1 MRRRVL
7 LGTAAAALAAAP
19 RPVLA
24 QAAEWP
30 GTRPVRIIHPAVAGG
45 PGDIYTRMMAEHFG
59 RTLGGTFVV
68 ENRPGATGS
77 LGTALAAQAPADGW
91 TLLVNS
97 NTAHVVGPLVL
108 RDLAFDPVRQ
118 FTAVAAMYRYGMM
131 LIVNPRIPARSTA
144 EFVAW
149 ARAQPRGTTMASVG
163 IGSVGHLMAERLRQK
178 ADFPAV
184 HVPYRGG
191 PPAMLAV
198 TTGEADWI
206 IDNIGN
212 SGPLLRD
219 GKVRGL
225 GLTGAERAKQMPEI
239 PTLAEEGYPGLL
251 EEVWFGIWAPAGTP
265 RAIVAKLNAATQDW
279 LALPEIRARME
290 AGAHVAMPG
299 TPDDMDRFWA
309 EDRARWS
316 TLVREVGV
324 RAE

>member
-1 MRRRVL
+1 MRRRAILGATL
-7 LGTAAAALAAAP
+7 LAP
-19 RPVLA
+19 AVARA
-24 QAAEWP
+24 QGAEWP

-68 ENRPGATGS
+68 ENRAGATGS
-77 LGTALAAQAPADGW
+77 LGTGVAAQAPADGW

-108 RDLAFDPVRQ
+108 RDLSFDPVRN
-118 FTAVAAMYRYGMM
+118 FTSVAAMYRYGMM
-131 LIVNPRIPARSTA
+131 LIINPKIPAKTTA

-149 ARAQPRGTTMASVG
+149 ARAKPQGTTMASVG

-191 PPAMLAV
+191 PPAMVAV

-265 RAIVAKLNAATQDW
+265 RPVVEKLNAATNAW
-279 LALPEIRARME
+279 LALPEVKARMD

-299 TPDDMDRFWA
+299 TPEDMDRFWA
-309 EDRARWS
+309 EDRARW
-316 TLVREVGV
+316 TALVREVGV
-324 RAE
+324 RLE

>member
-1 MRRRVL
+1 MRRRTL
-7 LGTAAAALAAAP
+7 LAAAALPAVP
-19 RPVLA
+19 RIARA
-24 QAAEWP
+24 QADWP

-45 PGDIYTRMMAEHFG
+45 PGDIYTRMMAEFFG

-77 LGTALAAQAPADGW
+77 LGTGVAAQAPADGW

-108 RDLAFDPVRQ
+108 RDLSFDPVRN

-131 LIVNPRIPARSTA
+131 LIINPKIPAKTTA

-191 PPAMLAV
+191 PPAMVAV

-265 RAIVAKLNAATQDW
+265 RPIVEKLNAATQSW
-279 LALPEIRARME
+279 LALPEIRARMD
-290 AGAHVAMPG
+290 AGAHTPMPG
-299 TPDDMDRFWA
+299 SPADMDRFWA
-309 EDRARWS
+309 EDRARWT

-324 RAE
+324 RVE